1 MINQKIKIA
10 LLGYGAMGR
19 EIEKISEANGAVI
32 TDIFDI
38 DSPISETGNYN
49 FDVAI
54 DFTHPGAVLENI
66 QKLTKLNKPMV
77 IGTTGWYEN
86 LSEVEKL
93 IQEKNG
99 KLIYASNFSV
109 GVQLLFKII
118 RNASAL
124 FNNQE
129 MYDIA
134 INEIHHVRKVDS
146 PSGTAISLA
155 NIVLDEV
162 NRKSETLYETSHQ
175 KIDSNQLHVTSSRLG
190 DTPGTH
196 TVSYDCSADT
206 IEITH
211 RARNRSG
218 FAIGSIIASKWI
230 LNQGKSGV
238 YLFDDIL

>member
-93 IQEKNG
+93 IQEK
-99 KLIYASNFSV
+99 
-109 GVQLLFKII
+109 
-118 RNASAL
+118 
-124 FNNQE
+124 
-129 MYDIA
+129 M
-134 INEIHHVRKVDS
+134 
-146 PSGTAISLA
+146 
-155 NIVLDEV
+155 
-162 NRKSETLYETSHQ
+162 
-175 KIDSNQLHVTSSRLG
+175 
-190 DTPGTH
+190 
-196 TVSYDCSADT
+196 VS
-206 IEITH
+206 
-211 RARNRSG
+211 
-218 FAIGSIIASKWI
+218 
-230 LNQGKSGV
+230 
-238 YLFDDIL
+238 